1 MSHNIKPK
9 ASIAYDKFDVEA
21 ENLLEEFHKTKE
33 HTLLLRASQSIL
45 KSKNPERQE
54 ISESLLGLYFH
65 QKGLQEKDL
74 EESIKNLEQAR
85 ELFLKASSKGEIF
98 DSKNLDAEILSRKM
112 RRPGTSISEKRE
124 YFLKSAEL
132 HKEMG
137 KEKGFHA
144 NMSLYHMFHMEEMF
158 KSGETREEIL
168 REGEAM
174 LKEAQL
180 SEHAELMKK
189 SEVILQQ
196 VRVNF
201 SMSPEDALEEQRKL
215 QEAIERTE
223 DKYGKEEAEADALYI
238 QGMIATKKT
247 EREKFFSAAGRKW
260 LEVGNEKKAI
270 DAIKMIT
277 PLPLKV
283 MGALEMADR
292 TLELQ
297 AELLKLLRA
306 AMPEG
311 NEKTM
316 ATYHH
321 SYLLQHLKDFKII
334 ATRLGESRKELTELA
349 IKRKKYEPKKVFKR
363 KFSKKL
369 QSIFKKEEEISQKMR
384 LDLDNLYIFGKIMLD
399 QWSFVLGYLF
409 GEKNPTDFDFDRL
422 YNVVSGNKL
431 QSGLLEV
438 KDRHSKAVFW
448 LYFQLKAHRNEF
460 IEHVNKP
467 WQKGFTR
474 SVIGD
479 DFNLHIPVPPNYI
492 SDEEKEKLLLSVR
505 PLMPEVLKKMP
516 DDYWEKANLHRTLE
530 VTFHR
535 IHEIDSKEDRQKV
548 WDVWK
553 KVGGSTPSYDK
564 IAENLIGFLLQSTET
579 VVSLLKSNDK
589 KDPEDKKDASLP
601 EGETKKESEGR
612 TAAPSPHQSS

>member
-9 ASIAYDKFDVEA
+9 ASIAYDKFDLEA
-21 ENLLEEFHKTKE
+21 ENLLEEFHKTRKFS
-33 HTLLLRASQSIL
+33 LLLQASENIL

-54 ISESLLGLYFH
+54 ISDSLLGLYFH

-74 EESIKNLEQAR
+74 EESIENLERAR
-85 ELFLKASSKGEIF
+85 ELFLKASSKGETF
-98 DSKNLDAEILSRKM
+98 DSKNLDIEILSRKI
-112 RRPGTSISEKRE
+112 RLPKASVSEKKE
-124 YFLKSAEL
+124 FFLKSAEL
-132 HKEMG
+132 NKEIG
-137 KEKGFHA
+137 KKKDSHA
-144 NMSLYHMFHMEEMF
+144 NMSLYHMLHMEEML
-158 KSGETREEIL
+158 KKGVEREEIL
-168 REGEAM
+168 KAGEAM

-180 SEHAELMKK
+180 SEHAEFVKK

-215 QEAIERTE
+215 QEAIEKTE
-223 DKYGKEEAEADALYI
+223 DKYGKEEAEADVLYI
-238 QGMIATKKT
+238 QGMIATNKT
-247 EREKFFSAAGRKW
+247 ERERLFSAAGHKW
-260 LEVGNEKKAI
+260 LKIGNEKRAI
-270 DAIKMIT
+270 EAIKMIT
-277 PLPLKV
+277 PLPIKV
-283 MGALEMADR
+283 MGALEMADS

-297 AELLKLLRA
+297 AELLRLLRE

-311 NEKTM
+311 EERTM

-334 ATRLGESRKELTELA
+334 ATRLGESRKRLTELA
-349 IKRKKYEPKKVFKR
+349 IKRKKYEPKKIFKR
-363 KFSKKL
+363 KFSKKV
-369 QSIFKKEEEISQKMR
+369 QSIFKEEEEVSQKMR

-409 GEKNPTDFDFDRL
+409 GEKNPSDFDFDHL

-431 QSGLLEV
+431 KSGLIQV
-438 KDRHSKAVFW
+438 KSKHSKAVFW

-467 WQKGFTR
+467 WQKGMTR

-492 SDEEKEKLLLSVR
+492 SKEEKEKLLLSVR
-505 PLMPEVLKKMP
+505 PLMPEALKKMP

-535 IHEIDSKEDRQKV
+535 IHEIDSKENRQKV

-579 VVSLLKSNDK
+579 VVSLLKSNEDR
-589 KDPEDKKDASLP
+589 DPVDKKDASLP
-601 EGETKKESEGR
+601 EREIRKE
-612 TAAPSPHQSS
+612 